1 MSYDDQKH
9 AYIFNQEN
17 KDSMIGCRF
26 LHALHRVE
34 GCVEAAEYA

>member
-1 MSYDDQKH
+1 MTKNTYMST
-9 AYIFNQEN
+9 FSREN

-34 GCVEAAEYA
+34 DGVEAAEY